1 MAITAT
7 KLGGMII
14 LAINTLK
21 VSMILTARADHK
33 LLYNYMLFII
43 YQENFGYYYDKD
55 PSKLWIFL

>member
-7 KLGGMII
+7 KLSGMII

-33 LLYNYMLFII
+33 
-43 YQENFGYYYDKD
+43 
-55 PSKLWIFL
+55 